1 MVGSVKI
8 YKKYIKNGILEGIK
22 DIVKFASVDVKEIE
36 GGGYISVVAID
47 KNGYSYDINEILQ
60 EY

>member
-1 MVGSVKI
+1 MIVNEEAVK
-8 YKKYIKNGILEGIK
+8 KILEE
-22 DIVKFASVDVKEIE
+22 VKPAKLVAATKYVDVKEIE